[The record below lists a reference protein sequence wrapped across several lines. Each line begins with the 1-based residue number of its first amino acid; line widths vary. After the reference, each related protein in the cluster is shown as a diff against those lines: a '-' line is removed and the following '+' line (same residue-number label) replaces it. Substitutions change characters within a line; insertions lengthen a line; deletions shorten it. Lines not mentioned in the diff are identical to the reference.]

1 MNFVE
6 FITSIDF
13 AILDFIQN
21 TIKCVLLDY
30 IMAFFSYIGEA
41 GGIWLI
47 SAIIMLVF
55 RKTRSTGV
63 MIIVAVFAGYL
74 IGEVG
79 IKNIVGRLRPF
90 RVNTDIVLNIT
101 PPSGYSFPSGHSCSS
116 FAAATVIFMRNKK
129 LGIFALVVAS
139 LVAFSRLYN
148 YVHFPSDVICGII
161 LGIICAVV
169 TVYVFRKTG
178 LDTKLARDFTYK
190 KVTSDEEEL

>member
-30 IMAFFSYIGEA
+30 IMVFFSYIGEA

-169 TVYVFRKTG
+169 TVYLFRKTG
-178 LDTKLARDFTYK
+178 LDTKLAHDFTYK

>member
-13 AILDFIQN
+13 AILDFIQS

-178 LDTKLARDFTYK
+178 LDTKLAHDFTYK

>member
-116 FAAATVIFMRNKK
+116 FAAATVIFMRSKK

-139 LVAFSRLYN
+139 LIAFSRLYDS
-148 YVHFPSDVICGII
+148 VHFPSDVICGII
-161 LGIICAVV
+161 LGTICPVV

>member
-6 FITSIDF
+6 YITSIDF

-21 TIKCVLLDY
+21 TIKCVFLDY
-30 IMAFFSYIGEA
+30 VMAFFSYIGEA

-55 RKTRSTGV
+55 RKTRATGV
-63 MIIVAVFAGYL
+63 MMIVALLAGYL

-79 IKNIVGRLRPF
+79 IKNIVGRVRPF
-90 RVNTDIVLNIT
+90 RVNTDIVLNIA

-116 FAAATVIFMRNKK
+116 FAAATVIFMHSKK
-129 LGIFALVVAS
+129 LGIPALIIAS
-139 LVAFSRLYN
+139 LIAFSRLYN
-148 YVHFPSDVICGII
+148 YVHFPTDVIGGII

-169 TVYVFRKTG
+169 TVYLFKKTR
-178 LDTKLARDFTYK
+178 LDTKLGRDLTYK
-190 KVTSDEEEL
+190 KTSSDEK

>member
-178 LDTKLARDFTYK
+178 LDKKLARDFTYK

>member
-6 FITSIDF
+6 YITSIDF

-21 TIKCVLLDY
+21 TIKCVFLDY
-30 IMAFFSYIGEA
+30 VMAFFSYIGEA

-55 RKTRSTGV
+55 RKTRATGV
-63 MIIVAVFAGYL
+63 MMIVALLAGYL

-79 IKNIVGRLRPF
+79 IKNIVGRVRPF
-90 RVNTDIVLNIT
+90 RVNTDIVLNIA

-116 FAAATVIFMRNKK
+116 FAAATVIFMHSKK
-129 LGIFALVVAS
+129 LGIPALIIAS
-139 LVAFSRLYN
+139 LIAFSRLYN
-148 YVHFPSDVICGII
+148 YVHFPTDVIGGII

-169 TVYVFRKTG
+169 TVYLFKKTG
-178 LDTKLARDFTYK
+178 LDTKLGRDLTYK
-190 KVTSDEEEL
+190 KTTSDEK